1 VWSCPVLVLSLLY
14 PQSTAEKPACVGF
27 KIQIFVELLSDWIR
41 VNLELQNSLLIHIYI
56 QYMYM

>member
-1 VWSCPVLVLSLLY
+1 MPSILY
-14 PQSTAEKPACVGF
+14 KKPACVGF